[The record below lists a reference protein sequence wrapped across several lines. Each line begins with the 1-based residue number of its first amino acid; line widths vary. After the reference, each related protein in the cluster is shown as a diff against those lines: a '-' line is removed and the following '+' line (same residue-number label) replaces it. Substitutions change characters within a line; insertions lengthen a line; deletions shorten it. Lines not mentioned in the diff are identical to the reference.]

1 MSVGFHTLTVAE
13 VVDETSEARSIR
25 FAVPE
30 ELRETFRFK
39 PGQHLTL
46 KADVAGEE
54 LRRNYSLC
62 VAPQD
67 DQVMVTVKRIAGGA
81 FSNWANDNLKPGDRV
96 EVMPPHG
103 SFTWDFVP
111 GAANHYVGFAG
122 GSGITPVISLL
133 KTALLTEKE
142 SRFTLFYGNR
152 DSGSIIFLEAL
163 ASLKNRFMDRLQV
176 YHFLAEEAEEF
187 ALFNGMLDRPKCDEI
202 LDRLIDGDVR
212 GDVAAFF
219 ICGPGPM
226 MDSAEEAL
234 KASGVPSDKIH
245 LERFTADR
253 PPEALQAQL
262 AELSRDAAGLSMLVT
277 LDGRK
282 RRVAFDT
289 AAGNILDSARAA
301 GLPAP
306 FACKAGVCATCRA
319 RVVSGEVEMAA
330 RYGLTDD
337 EVASGYVLT
346 CQSVPKGEGVELDY
360 DA

>member
-1 MSVGFHTLTVAE
+1 MSVSFHTLRIAE
-13 VVDETSEARSIR
+13 IVPETAEAKSIR
-25 FAVPE
+25 FDVPA

-46 KADVAGEE
+46 KAEIGGEE

-67 DQVMVTVKRIAGGA
+67 DAVMVTVKRIAGGA
-81 FSNWANDNLKPGDRV
+81 FSNWANEALRPGDALD
-96 EVMPPHG
+96 VMPPHG
-103 SFTWDFVP
+103 SFTWDFAP
-111 GAANHYVGFAG
+111 GAANQYVGFAG

-133 KTALLTEKE
+133 KTALLTEPG

-152 DSGSIIFLEAL
+152 DSQSVIFLEAL
-163 ASLKNRFMDRLQV
+163 AKLKNRFMDRLQV
-176 YHFLAEEAEEF
+176 HHFLAEEAEDID
-187 ALFNGMLDRPKCDEI
+187 LFNGMLDRAKCDEI
-202 LDRLIDGDVR
+202 LDHLVDPAA
-212 GDVAAFF
+212 VAAFF
-219 ICGPGPM
+219 ICGPEPM
-226 MDSAEEAL
+226 MDAAEEAL
-234 KASGVPSDKIH
+234 DARGVARDRIH
-245 LERFTADR
+245 LERFTAGR
-253 PPEALQAQL
+253 PPAEVEAQIQALQKEAQ
-262 AELSRDAAGLSMLVT
+262 GLTMLVT

-282 RRVAFDT
+282 RRVAFD
-289 AAGNILDSARAA
+289 AGAGNILDSARGA

-330 RYGLTDD
+330 RYGLTD
-337 EVASGYVLT
+337 EEIEAGYVLT

>member
-1 MSVGFHTLTVAE
+1 MSVAFHTLTIAD
-13 VVDETSEARSIR
+13 VVDETAEARSIR

-46 KADVAGEE
+46 KAEIEGEE

-67 DQVMVTVKRIAGGA
+67 DSVTVTVKRIAGGA
-81 FSNWANDNLKPGDRV
+81 FSNWANDNLKPGMAI
-96 EVMPPHG
+96 EVMAPHG
-103 SFTWDFVP
+103 SFTWDFRE

-122 GSGITPVISLL
+122 GSGITPVMSLL
-133 KTALLTEKE
+133 KTALLTEPD

-152 DSGSIIFLEAL
+152 DSSSIIFLEPL
-163 ASLKNRFMDRLQV
+163 AQLKNRFMDRLQV
-176 YHFLAEEAEEF
+176 HHFLAEEAEEF
-187 ALFNGMLDRPKCDEI
+187 ELFNGMLDRAKCDEI
-202 LDRLIDGDVR
+202 LETLVDPAE
-212 GDVAAFF
+212 VAAFF

-226 MDSAEEAL
+226 MDAAEEAL
-234 KASGVPSDKIH
+234 VARGVARELIH

-253 PPEALQAQL
+253 PLEAMQAQL
-262 AELSRDAAGLSMLVT
+262 AALSREAAGLTMLVT

-282 RRVAFDT
+282 RRVGFD
-289 AAGNILDSARAA
+289 AKAGNILDSARNA

-319 RVVSGEVEMAA
+319 KVVSGKVEMAA
-330 RYGLTDD
+330 RYGLTDE
-337 EVASGYVLT
+337 EVAAGYVLT
-346 CQSVPKGEGVELDY
+346 CQSVPKGDGVELDY

>member
-1 MSVGFHTLTVAE
+1 MSVSFHILTIAE
-13 VVDETSEARSIR
+13 IVDETAEARSIR

-30 ELRETFRFK
+30 DLRETFKFK

-46 KADVAGEE
+46 KAEIGGEE
-54 LRRNYSLC
+54 IRRNYSLC

-67 DQVMVTVKRIAGGA
+67 DEVMVTVKRIAGGA
-81 FSNWANDNLKPGDRV
+81 FSNWANDELKPGTAI
-96 EVMPPHG
+96 EVMAPHG
-103 SFTWDFVP
+103 SFTWDFAA

-122 GSGITPVISLL
+122 GSGITPVLSLL
-133 KTALLTEKE
+133 KTALLTEKD

-152 DSGSIIFLEAL
+152 DSSSIIFLEAL
-163 ASLKNRFMDRLQV
+163 SQLKNRFMERLQV
-176 YHFLAEEAEEF
+176 HHFLAEEAEEF
-187 ALFNGMLDRPKCDEI
+187 ALFNGMLDRAKCDEI
-202 LDRLIDGDVR
+202 LETLIDPA
-212 GDVAAFF
+212 DVAAFF

-226 MDSAEEAL
+226 MDAAEEAL
-234 KASGVPSDKIH
+234 LAKGVAKDRIH
-245 LERFTADR
+245 LERFTAGR
-253 PPEALQAQL
+253 PSAALAAQMQALTQ
-262 AELSRDAAGLSMLVT
+262 EAAGLTLLVT

-282 RRVAFDT
+282 RRVAFDA

-330 RYGLTDD
+330 RYGLTDE
-337 EVASGYVLT
+337 EVAAGYVLT

>member
-1 MSVGFHTLTVAE
+1 MSVAFHSLMVAE
-13 VVDETSEARSIR
+13 TVPETAEAVSIR
-25 FAVPE
+25 FDVPE

-46 KADVAGEE
+46 KAEIGGEE
-54 LRRNYSLC
+54 IRRNYSLC

-67 DQVMVTVKRIAGGA
+67 EVVKVTVKRIAGGI
-81 FSNWANDNLKPGDRV
+81 FSNWASESLKPGDLI

-111 GAANHYVGFAG
+111 GASNHYAGFAG

-133 KTALLTEKE
+133 KSALTIEPD

-152 DSGSIIFLEAL
+152 DSQSVIFLEEL
-163 ASLKNRFMDRLQV
+163 ARLKNRFMGRLEV
-176 YHFLAEEAEEF
+176 HHFLAEESEDIE
-187 ALFNGMLDRPKCDEI
+187 LFNGMLDRAKCDEV
-202 LDRLIDGDVR
+202 LTHLIEPAE
-212 GDVAAFF
+212 VAAFF

-234 KASGVPSDKIH
+234 AGHGVPRDKVHI
-245 LERFTADR
+245 ERFTAGR
-253 PPEALQAQL
+253 PSAALEAQMQALQSRAQ
-262 AELSRDAAGLSMLVT
+262 GLTMLVT

-282 RRVAFDT
+282 RRVAFD
-289 AAGNILDSARAA
+289 AGAGNILDSARKA

-306 FACKAGVCATCRA
+306 YACKAGVCATCRA

-330 RYGLTDD
+330 RYGLSDE
-337 EVASGYVLT
+337 EVAAGYVLT